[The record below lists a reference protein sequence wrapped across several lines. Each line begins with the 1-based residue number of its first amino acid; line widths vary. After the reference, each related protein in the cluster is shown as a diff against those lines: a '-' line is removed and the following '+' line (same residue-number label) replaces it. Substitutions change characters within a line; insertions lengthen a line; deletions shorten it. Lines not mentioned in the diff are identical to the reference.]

1 MTKPKVMNDIDIKA
15 RLRSKKF
22 WVAVMS
28 ALVLL
33 AQQLG
38 LDIFPSNIMDITN
51 TVLTLFVLFG
61 IVVDNSTPGICDST
75 VHQQPKEVK

>member
-1 MTKPKVMNDIDIKA
+1 MNKLKTKLDLILNDVDLNA
-15 RLRSKKF
+15 RFRSKKF
-22 WVAVMS
+22 WIAVMS

-38 LDIFPSNIMDITN
+38 LNIFPENIMDITN

-61 IVVDNSTPGICDST
+61 IVVDNSTPGIQDST
-75 VHQQPKEVK
+75 KQLK